1 MECEVYNSGYADAIK
16 LATRR
21 DARPGLAC
29 SRDVGDEASCKQ
41 ERKRRRGGRKKKEG
55 GGLLTPTAKYNV
67 RAIEEKYVPVNGK
80 RSVESRCFTV
90 SRTLA
95 G

>member
-1 MECEVYNSGYADAIK
+1 MHVQDWLVVEMWE
-16 LATRR
+16 TRR
-21 DARPGLAC
+21 AAN
-29 SRDVGDEASCKQ
+29 
-41 ERKRRRGGRKKKEG
+41 RKGKEGGGEEKKKEG